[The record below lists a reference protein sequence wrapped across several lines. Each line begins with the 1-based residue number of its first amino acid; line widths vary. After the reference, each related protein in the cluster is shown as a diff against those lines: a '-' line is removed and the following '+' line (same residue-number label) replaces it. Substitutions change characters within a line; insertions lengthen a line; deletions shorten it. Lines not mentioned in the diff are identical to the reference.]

1 MIKVDEAIR
10 IAKIIEYA
18 PSDRLPLI
26 AEVFTQ
32 AGVNI
37 NSLQAIA
44 GSDVDDLLDKIE
56 ERFRAHKT
64 ESGLYQIPTSEFTEF
79 CEARGIHPHRIRAEL
94 ARAGVLQTST
104 CSGKI
109 KYTVPVRK
117 DGKSVRCIVLKMDE
131 TGG

>member
-37 NSLQAIA
+37 NSLGNGNYSFNVRADY
-44 GSDVDDLLDKIE
+44 GSEYSDTIDSPGISVTD
-56 ERFRAHKT
+56 
-64 ESGLYQIPTSEFTEF
+64 SF
-79 CEARGIHPHRIRAEL
+79 CTHNNAKL
-94 ARAGVLQTST
+94 
-104 CSGKI
+104 
-109 KYTVPVRK
+109 
-117 DGKSVRCIVLKMDE
+117 RCIVLKMDE

>member
-44 GSDVDDLLDKIE
+44 GSDVDDLLDKIGGLTTAMA
-56 ERFRAHKT
+56 ERMIQ
-64 ESGLYQIPTSEFTEF
+64 LYDQ
-79 CEARGIHPHRIRAEL
+79 ARLANNIQTDEDLAKNSHVTVEL
-94 ARAGVLQTST
+94 
-104 CSGKI
+104 
-109 KYTVPVRK
+109 
-117 DGKSVRCIVLKMDE
+117 
-131 TGG
+131 